1 MSIKPRLLVDDT
13 VVVADR
19 VAGLL
24 VLLHAQRA
32 TRITRLTAK
41 HVTVTDNGVVC
52 RWPRS
57 TS

>member
-1 MSIKPRLLVDDT
+1 MIKPRLLVDDT

-24 VLLHAQRA
+24 GLLHAQRA
-32 TRITRLTAK
+32 TRITRLTGK

-52 RWPRS
+52 RWRRS